1 MVHFKLTFKVTVL
14 VGNNETQRSGW
25 LDTDTQ
31 SKWRINN
38 LNNLLIFCSFPGKL
52 YQNRPAAPTS
62 RPPIRLTHRYQKEGP
77 PPRQRG
83 AKLTSSRR
91 TRRRRRRSRRRR
103 RTVRSLSGAEITLS
117 RISQSFSFQK
127 RFLIQRR
134 SIDRVASSSSSMYD
148 WNKFLIIYTFI
159 FWRNTPCF
167 TDSVTSKKSP
177 NVYESCPKMVSLEKW
192 RF

>member
-31 SKWRINN
+31 SKCTIYMPVSWF
-38 LNNLLIFCSFPGKL
+38 FCSFPGKL

-77 PPRQRG
+77 PPCQRG
-83 AKLTSSRR
+83 PRLTSSRR

-159 FWRNTPCF
+159 FGGIH
-167 TDSVTSKKSP
+167 SVTSKKSP
-177 NVYESCPKMVSLEKW
+177 NVYESCTKMVSLEKW